1 VWCGSRDHCAPRP
14 ERKGSAGSLHAAV
27 RLHDDMAAPRAEAG
41 VCLDVLT
48 QGTSHAL
55 GVQDQIAVLY
65 APHLLESVAYPGHTV
80 AVAPLA
86 RSAAAG
92 AH

>member
-1 VWCGSRDHCAPRP
+1 
-14 ERKGSAGSLHAAV
+14 
-27 RLHDDMAAPRAEAG
+27 MAAPRAEAG

-48 QGTSHAL
+48 QWASYAL

-65 APHLLESVAYPGHTV
+65 APHLLDSVAYPGHPV

-86 RSAAAG
+86 RSAAG